1 MTAIAHLS
9 HDRRRRLAQAGLIG
23 RGVLY
28 CLVGILAVQLA
39 LGGGGSSQQASQS
52 GALQLLA
59 QQPGGTFLVFL
70 LGLGLLGYAAWR
82 FTQFF
87 TEKGGEDGEAR
98 DALTRASYVIRGVI
112 YLGFGILAITTSFG
126 SGSSGGGS
134 SQTALTAK
142 IMRDV
147 PGGQV
152 LVGLVGL
159 IIIGVGLYQAY
170 QAFTNDFMEELRQ
183 GEMTPAER
191 TWTKR
196 IGIAGHA
203 ARAVVYSL
211 IGIFV
216 LRAAV
221 TFDPQQARGLGG
233 ALQEIAQN
241 TAGPWL
247 LGLVALGL
255 FLFGLYAIIRARY
268 VDVSE

>member
-39 LGGGGSSQQASQS
+39 LGGGSSEQASQS

-59 QQPGGTFLVFL
+59 QQPGGTFLVAL
-70 LGLGLLGYAAWR
+70 LGVGLLGYAAWR

-87 TEKGGEDGEAR
+87 TEKGDESGEAK
-98 DALTRASYVIRGVI
+98 DALMRASYVVRGVI
-112 YLGFGILAITTSFG
+112 YLGFGVLAIMTAFG
-126 SGSSGGGS
+126 GSGGGGG
-134 SQTALTAK
+134 QTALTAK

-147 PGGQV
+147 PGGRV

-170 QAFTNDFMEELRQ
+170 QAYTNDFMEELRQ
-183 GEMTPAER
+183 GEMAPTER
-191 TWTKR
+191 TWTRR
-196 IGIAGHA
+196 IGTAGHT

-211 IGIFV
+211 IGILV
-216 LRAAV
+216 LKAAID
-221 TFDPQQARGLGG
+221 FNPQEAQGLGG
-233 ALQEIAQN
+233 ALQEIAQQ
-241 TAGPWL
+241 TAGPWI
-247 LGLVALGL
+247 LGLVAIGL
-255 FLFGLYAIIRARY
+255 FLFGVYAIIRARY

>member
-28 CLVGILAVQLA
+28 CLVGILAIQLA
-39 LGGGGSSQQASQS
+39 FGGGSGQQASQS
-52 GALQLLA
+52 DALQLLA

-70 LGLGLLGYAAWR
+70 LGVGLLGYAAWR

-87 TEKGGEDGEAR
+87 TEKGDEDSKAK
-98 DALTRASYVIRGVI
+98 DAVMRASFVIRGLVYVAI
-112 YLGFGILAITTSFG
+112 GILAIMTAFG
-126 SGSSGGGS
+126 TSSGGGS
-134 SQTALTAK
+134 GQTELTAR

-170 QAFTNDFMEELRQ
+170 QAFTNGFMEELRQ
-183 GEMTPAER
+183 EEMSPTER
-191 TWTKR
+191 VWTKR
-196 IGIAGHA
+196 IGIAGHS
-203 ARAVVYSL
+203 ARAIVYSL

-221 TFDPQQARGLGG
+221 TFNPQRAEGLGG
-233 ALQEIAQN
+233 ALQEIAQQ
-241 TAGPWL
+241 TAGPWI

>member
-1 MTAIAHLS
+1 VAIGVLAIMTAF
-9 HDRRRRLAQAGLIG
+9 
-23 RGVLY
+23 
-28 CLVGILAVQLA
+28 
-39 LGGGGSSQQASQS
+39 
-52 GALQLLA
+52 
-59 QQPGGTFLVFL
+59 GT
-70 LGLGLLGYAAWR
+70 
-82 FTQFF
+82 
-87 TEKGGEDGEAR
+87 
-98 DALTRASYVIRGVI
+98 
-112 YLGFGILAITTSFG
+112 
-126 SGSSGGGS
+126 SSGGGS
-134 SQTALTAK
+134 GQTALTAR

-170 QAFTNDFMEELRQ
+170 QAFTNGFMEELRQ
-183 GEMTPAER
+183 EEMSPTER
-191 TWTKR
+191 VWTKR
-196 IGIAGHA
+196 IGIAGHS

-221 TFDPQQARGLGG
+221 TFNPQQAEGLGG
-233 ALQEIAQN
+233 ALQEIAQQ
-241 TAGPWL
+241 TAGPWI